1 MRKQDILRGI
11 IVIIF
16 IIFVAININ
25 GINSFLSFHTDKTI
39 EFGHSVAVVPQAWN
53 TTEEINMTD
62 IAKTP
67 QAISNGYVVMDH
79 WDDWPEDHI
88 TAISEAKFRAME
100 DGGYKVL
107 KNEKQTLSGVSV
119 SKQYFTNPSRDN
131 DKVWSHIGVNYVFPK
146 EDTNYAIQVHYFTDH
161 DYNNT
166 TFIKEID
173 DRIEDDMSNIHN
185 NNFNAAVS
193 VFGYVYNFFTENIP
207 YKQILGQ
214 NGK

>member
-1 MRKQDILRGI
+1 MRRQDMLRGFLV
-11 IVIIF
+11 IVFIIF
-16 IIFVAININ
+16 IAININ
-25 GINSFLSFHTDKTI
+25 GINSFLSFSTDKTI
-39 EFGHSVAVVPQAWN
+39 DFGHSMTVVPQAWN

-62 IAKTP
+62 NAKTP
-67 QAISNGYVVMDH
+67 EAISNGYVVIDH

-107 KNEKQTLSGVSV
+107 KNDNHTLSGVSV

-131 DKVWSHIGVNYVFPK
+131 DKVWSHIGVTYVFPK

-173 DRIEDDMSNIHN
+173 DRIEDDMANIHN
-185 NNFNAAVS
+185 NDFNGVVS
-193 VFGYVYNFFTENIP
+193 GVWFIYNFIADHIP
-207 YKQILGQ
+207 R
-214 NGK
+214 

>member
-1 MRKQDILRGI
+1 MRKEDMLRGFLL
-11 IVIIF
+11 IVFIIF
-16 IIFVAININ
+16 IAVNIN

-39 EFGHSVAVVPQAWN
+39 EFGHSMTVVPQAWN
-53 TTEEINMTD
+53 TTDEINMTGA
-62 IAKTP
+62 AKTL
-67 QAISNGYVVMDH
+67 QGISNGYVVIDH

-107 KNEKQTLSGVSV
+107 KNEKVTLSGVPV

-131 DKVWSHIGVNYVFPK
+131 DEVWSHIGVCYVFPK

-166 TFIKEID
+166 TFLKEVD

-185 NNFNAAVS
+185 NNFNGFVS
-193 VFGYVYNFFTENIP
+193 GVWFIYHLITDNIP
-207 YKQILGQ
+207 H
-214 NGK
+214 